1 MGLIWVNKYHNFFLY
16 LFKNQIIMKK
26 ILIIL
31 LFIPLISFGQETEPT
46 YKITTKSGD
55 IYQSKKYKVNE
66 KKKVTYIE
74 TLEGKIVQVK
84 SNKITS
90 IRKLIEGW
98 NYFDFNANGFT
109 DFSVVQIDTLKKEEI
124 YKLVIEWIKVTYNT
138 PDKVIKAQI
147 ENKNVRIEGF
157 ADGLASH
164 FVMFPTYYGTTYSI
178 VISVRDGK
186 YKFDPKWSKY
196 TIPPSQYSSGSEGT
210 AFSDSNEDNAKFMFN
225 KKGKV
230 KGMYRKMP
238 NAYEVYFNDLNMSLY
253 EYIKNHNTKQQKES
267 SDDDW

>member
-1 MGLIWVNKYHNFFLY
+1 
-16 LFKNQIIMKK
+16 MKK
-26 ILIIL
+26 LLIIL

-46 YKITTKSGD
+46 YKITTTSGD
-55 IYQSKKYKVNE
+55 TYQSKKYRVNE
-66 KKKVTYIE
+66 KKKITDIQ
-74 TLEGKIVQVK
+74 TLDGKMIRVK
-84 SNKITS
+84 NKKIAS

-109 DFSVVQIDTLKKEEI
+109 DYSVVEIDSLKKEEI

-138 PDKVIKAQI
+138 PDKVIKAKI

-164 FVMFPTYYGTTYSI
+164 YVIFPTYYDTTYSI

-196 TIPPSQYSSGSEGT
+196 TIPPSQYTSGSEGI
-210 AFSDSNEDNAKFMFN
+210 AFSDSSEATARFMFN
-225 KKGKV
+225 EKGKV
-230 KGMYRKMP
+230 KSMYRKMP
-238 NAYEVYFNDLNMSLY
+238 NDYEVYFNDLNISLY
-253 EYIKNHNTKQQKES
+253 EYINNQNTKQQKES
-267 SDDDW
+267 SDEDW